1 MSVLHKTISGFVADA
16 IAQGDRPVSLAGD
29 CCSAIGVL
37 AGLKKAGI
45 NPVLVWLDAHGDFN
59 TWSTTPSG
67 FIGGMPLAMIV
78 GRGEQTMTQAAGLSA
93 FPQDRVI
100 LCDGRNLDPG
110 EEMALRDS
118 KISIVKDIDT
128 LLDHPLIANPL
139 YVHFDTDIINPVDA
153 PAMSYSSPGGPRAVA
168 VRVVCE
174 TIART
179 KNVVAVSFTTWS
191 PALDGDGRSQAVC
204 LDLLNVLIGG

>member
-1 MSVLHKTISGFVADA
+1 
-16 IAQGDRPVSLAGD
+16 
-29 CCSAIGVL
+29 
-37 AGLKKAGI
+37 
-45 NPVLVWLDAHGDFN
+45 
-59 TWSTTPSG
+59 
-67 FIGGMPLAMIV
+67 
-78 GRGEQTMTQAAGLSA
+78 
-93 FPQDRVI
+93 
-100 LCDGRNLDPG
+100 
-110 EEMALRDS
+110 
-118 KISIVKDIDT
+118 VKDIDT